1 MSWQFDFLVRV
12 LHNLSSE
19 KRTRDSLNRFLLRL
33 RMILMRGND
42 GALGGVLCCP
52 GQTSPEE
59 YGAEDDSG
67 RNLAQLAK

>member
-42 GALGGVLCCP
+42 GARGVFCVVL
-52 GQTSPEE
+52 
-59 YGAEDDSG
+59 DRHLR
-67 RNLAQLAK
+67 RNTEQRMTRGEILLN